1 MNNGCANKRRNE
13 LWGRGGGEAGSGVRA
28 GGVRAAAA
36 ALRQSSAVRC
46 AVRESRDGRAH
57 NTRIPYFLAKDW
69 LAGVQDV
76 QKWSASILAMI
87 DGKN

>member
-1 MNNGCANKRRNE
+1 MNYGVAEAARRE
-13 LWGRGGGEAGSGVRA
+13 ADGRSEGGRGRP
-28 GGVRAAAA
+28 

>member
-1 MNNGCANKRRNE
+1 MGSRRR
-13 LWGRGGGEAGSGVRA
+13 RGGRPSE
-28 GGVRAAAA
+28 GGRPFAKVVQCGA
-36 ALRQSSAVRC
+36 QSE
-46 AVRESRDGRAH
+46 RESRDGRAH